1 MALARFT
8 ALAASI
14 ALSSTLSAQI
24 VTNGGFETFTGTFR
38 PDGAQQL
45 DPGATTLTGWTIV
58 RGEIAIAQNGNDYLL
73 TSRSGTRFLD
83 LAGYTNTGFSKGL
96 QQSLTGLTVGQ
107 TYTFSMWLGVL
118 NGSCGPAGFNL
129 CAGPVAARATVGA
142 FSQLFTHN
150 STLPGNQWG
159 NYSFNFTASNS
170 TLLLLIEGVSLPAGN
185 QYIGLDDVS
194 VVASTVPP
202 SVVPEPGTYALLGTG
217 LVLLGLTTSRRRRSS

>member
-1 MALARFT
+1 MAFARFT
-8 ALAASI
+8 ALAATI

-45 DPGATTLTGWTIV
+45 NPGNTDLTGWTIV
-58 RGEIAIAQNGNDYLL
+58 GGEIAIGRNGNDYLI
-73 TSRSGTRFLD
+73 TSRSGDRFLE
-83 LAGYTNTGFSKGL
+83 LAGYLNTGFPKGI

-118 NGSCGPAGFNL
+118 NGSCGAAGFNL
-129 CAGPVAARATVGA
+129 CAGPVTARATVGA
-142 FSQLFTHN
+142 TSQLFTHN
-150 STLPGNQWG
+150 SALPGNQWG
-159 NYSFNFTASNS
+159 NYSFNFVAASS
-170 TLLLLIEGVSLPAGN
+170 TLMLLIEGVSLPPGN

-194 VVASTVPP
+194 VVAASIPP

-217 LVLLGLTTSRRRRSS
+217 LVLLGLTSSRRRRSS